1 MLDSDRSLDQAEFD
15 QFRQFLQEA
24 CGIFLGENK
33 QYLVTTRI
41 KRILLD
47 NNLAS
52 VGELVNRLR
61 GGAQSTLRQQVID
74 AMTTNETFWFRD
86 SYPYEYLSSVLLP
99 KWMAETDRKP
109 LRIWSAACSS
119 GQEPYSLSI
128 IVEEYRRRRGMLPRS
143 VDIVATDLSA
153 NMLRRAQEGVYE
165 RLEVIRGLSDERLRT
180 FFRELKPGFWQI
192 NADLKQ
198 RIQFR
203 SLNLL
208 DSYNSLG
215 QFDIIYC
222 RNVLI
227 YFTGDTKRDILRR
240 LHACLRPGGMLLL
253 GSSESIAG
261 MGELFEMVHCNPGIA
276 YRVRQ

>member
-1 MLDSDRSLDQAEFD
+1 MLDRDRSLDQAEFD
-15 QFRQFLQEA
+15 QFRKFLQEA

-52 VGELVNRLR
+52 VGELVSRL
-61 GGAQSTLRQQVID
+61 QSGMQSALRQQVID

-128 IVEEYRRRRGMLPRS
+128 IIEEYRRRRGTLSRP

-153 NMLRRAQEGVYE
+153 NMLRRAQQGVYE
-165 RLEVIRGLSDERLRT
+165 RLEVIRGLSDDRLRT
-180 FFRELKPGFWQI
+180 FFREVEPGFWHI

-198 RIQFR
+198 RVQFR

-208 DSYNSLG
+208 DSYSSLG
-215 QFDIIYC
+215 QFDVIYC

-227 YFTGDTKRDILRR
+227 YFTGETKRDILRR
-240 LHACLRPGGMLLL
+240 LHGCLRPGGMLLL

-261 MGELFEMVHCNPGIA
+261 MGEFFEMVHCNPGIA
-276 YRVRQ
+276 YRAR